1 MKKFVSNNPEESRKF
16 AGDLAKE
23 ILAGNPMSRRN
34 FDIDTGA
41 LVLALYGD
49 LGSGKTTFAQA
60 FAEALGVKEKIKS
73 PTFIIFRKSKIPASS
88 AGGENKEW
96 REKGFEKF
104 YHFDV
109 YRINSEKEIL
119 NLGWKEIIFNPE
131 NIVLAEWADKIE
143 NILPKNS
150 VKINF
155 KHLKGDKREIVLNVT

>member
-88 AGGENKEW
+88 AGGLP
-96 REKGFEKF
+96 
-104 YHFDV
+104 YIIDLPFD
-109 YRINSEKEIL
+109 NS
-119 NLGWKEIIFNPE
+119 GNPPSTL
-131 NIVLAEWADKIE
+131 ISGVDYSTLPAERD
-143 NILPKNS
+143 
-150 VKINF
+150 
-155 KHLKGDKREIVLNVT
+155 

>member
-1 MKKFVSNNPEESRKF
+1 MKKFVSNNPEESRKV

-73 PTFIIFRKSKIPASS
+73 PTFIIFRKSKIIPLL
-88 AGGENKEW
+88 AGQNSKS
-96 REKGFEKF
+96 R
-104 YHFDV
+104 HF
-109 YRINSEKEIL
+109 
-119 NLGWKEIIFNPE
+119 
-131 NIVLAEWADKIE
+131 
-143 NILPKNS
+143 
-150 VKINF
+150 
-155 KHLKGDKREIVLNVT
+155 